1 MLPRIAADILLLLHL
16 AFILFVALGGFL
28 VLRWPKLAWLHI
40 PAVLWAFY
48 IEITGAVCPLTPVE
62 NALRLA
68 AGGVA
73 YSGGFVDQYLIPLIY
88 PSGLTRA
95 GQLALGITVVLFNG
109 LIYGVLALRR
119 YRNCTRRP

>member
-1 MLPRIAADILLLLHL
+1 MLHRIAADTLLLLHL
-16 AFILFVALGGFL
+16 VFILFVAFGGFL
-28 VLRWPKLAWLHI
+28 VLRWPRLAWPHI

-48 IEITGAVCPLTPVE
+48 IEISGAVCPLTPLE

-68 AGGVA
+68 AGRVA
-73 YSGGFVDQYLIPLIY
+73 YSGGFVDQYLIPLVY

-95 GQLALGITVVLFNG
+95 GQLSLGIAVVLFNG

-119 YRNCTRRP
+119 YRDRNRRS